1 MGKGQGSAQDLP
13 ASLSALGDPL
23 VEHGKLLLEEI
34 FLRTVKKGEYTFK
47 TLFCR
52 FSGTT
57 F

>member
-1 MGKGQGSAQDLP
+1 MGKGQGLAQGLP

-23 VEHGKLLLEEI
+23 VEHGKLRLEEI

-52 FSGTT
+52 F